1 MIKNILNLLIFKPEP
16 IEYYQKYSLKT
27 SINIAIFMS
36 VLYGFLLPR
45 PIEISFIANF
55 LMMLMVVPVMLIVTW
70 FLTKLL
76 KLKHKNTSFQA
87 LFALS
92 ILASIIDL
100 MLIPLTFLAQFYEFF
115 NYLQLAI
122 FLYSLLIFFFAFAK
136 ANGVGLGFSLLSMLL
151 GAIVLIILIMTIS
164 IIFIT
169 LGLIPEPTLPPV

>member
-1 MIKNILNLLIFKPEP
+1 MIKDILNLLIFKPES

-27 SINIAIFMS
+27 SIGAAIFIS
-36 VLYGFLLPR
+36 VLYGFLLPY

-55 LMMLMVVPVMLIVTW
+55 SMMLMMVPVMLIITW
-70 FLTKLL
+70 FLSKLL

-92 ILASIIDL
+92 ILAGIIDL

-151 GAIVLIILIMTIS
+151 GAIVLIILMTTIG
-164 IIFIT
+164 IAFIAI
-169 LGLIPEPTLPPV
+169 GLMPEPLV